1 MKSQSSRWQG
11 ERRQVRHQQHA
22 NGTDSSS
29 SHRVIF
35 SEEWEEWGCGG
46 ATKEGSVEKGQ
57 KGTGGLVWPMQPP
70 VTWDNYKIGI
80 Y

>member
-1 MKSQSSRWQG
+1 MQTGQTPAAATELFSLRSGK
-11 ERRQVRHQQHA
+11 
-22 NGTDSSS
+22 NGG
-29 SHRVIF
+29 R
-35 SEEWEEWGCGG
+35 G